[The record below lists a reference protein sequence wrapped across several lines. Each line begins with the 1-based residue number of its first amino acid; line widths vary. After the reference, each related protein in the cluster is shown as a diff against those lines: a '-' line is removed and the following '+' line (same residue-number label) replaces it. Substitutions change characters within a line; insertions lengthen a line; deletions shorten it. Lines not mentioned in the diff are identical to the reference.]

1 MAMTERDRL
10 HTLVDT
16 LPEDELHVALR
27 FLEFLETDG
36 PASPLWSVKEAPVDD
51 EPMTAEDE
59 QALAEAERDVAE
71 GRVVSHAEARR
82 RLLGGA

>member
-1 MAMTERDRL
+1 MTERDRL

-27 FLEFLETDG
+27 FLEFLETDAT
-36 PASPLWSVKEAPVDD
+36 ASPLWSVEEAPVDD
-51 EPMTAEDE
+51 EPVTEEDE
-59 QALAEAERDVAE
+59 QALAEAERDVTE
-71 GRVVSHAEARR
+71 GRVVSHVEARR